1 MAYDIGEALDRIE
14 EELIASMIR
23 NMGRH
28 RIEEIK
34 EEKEWTMWQ
43 AEQLKSLR
51 AYRQDNKDKY
61 SGRFLAINEKIEEA
75 IRKSYAA
82 GGMHEERKILRAAKK
97 GAKLRQ
103 SMNPLTGRFFQ
114 LNKEKLEAL
123 IKATKA
129 DMTKAETAI
138 LRMADDQYRKAIF
151 NAQVYANSG
160 AGTYEQAVDMATK
173 SMLSSGLNCVEYK
186 NGARHTLPNYA
197 RMAVRTANKRAY
209 LSGEGEKRRKWGITT
224 VILAK
229 RGNPCPKCAPFVGKV
244 FIDDVWSGGGK
255 NDGNYPLLS
264 SAIGAGLY
272 HPNCKDS
279 HTTYFP
285 ELHAG
290 EEKWTKEELEEVA
303 EDYNRE
309 QKEKRI
315 EHQVTKFERL
325 SKFSLDPE
333 NKKQYDL
340 RARLLKKHVFFKTGN
355 MSLEEYADYK
365 RYVASFNAAS
375 PERVV
380 ELLRKDAEAWIEG
393 LSEAQKQSIRKYSFN
408 LGDKKPNRFFERL
421 NTLLRNG
428 EINKNPRMKEHADR
442 ISESIEKFKLS
453 HNVIA
458 YRESDFDF
466 SMGAKVG
473 EFFTPKQFISTSVRR
488 NGTLTGGYA
497 YKLYVSKGRKAAYIE
512 FLSHFPNQRELLID
526 KDAIFKV
533 LSRQGN
539 LIELE
544 VIT

>member
-51 AYRQDNKDKY
+51 AYRQDNKEKY
-61 SGRFLAINEKIEEA
+61 SGRFLAINDMIEEA

-82 GGMHEERKILRAAKK
+82 GGMHEERKILRAAMK

-103 SMNPLTGRFFQ
+103 SMSPLNGRFFQ
-114 LNKEKLEAL
+114 LNKNKMEAL

-129 DMTKAETAI
+129 DMLKAETAI
-138 LRMADDQYRKAIF
+138 LRMANDQYRKAIF

-173 SMLSSGLNCVEYK
+173 DMLSSGLNCVEYK

-244 FIDDVWSGGGK
+244 FIDDVRSGGGK

-272 HPNCKDS
+272 HP
-279 HTTYFP
+279 
-285 ELHAG
+285 
-290 EEKWTKEELEEVA
+290 
-303 EDYNRE
+303 
-309 QKEKRI
+309 
-315 EHQVTKFERL
+315 
-325 SKFSLDPE
+325 
-333 NKKQYDL
+333 
-340 RARLLKKHVFFKTGN
+340 
-355 MSLEEYADYK
+355 
-365 RYVASFNAAS
+365 
-375 PERVV
+375 
-380 ELLRKDAEAWIEG
+380 
-393 LSEAQKQSIRKYSFN
+393 
-408 LGDKKPNRFFERL
+408 
-421 NTLLRNG
+421 
-428 EINKNPRMKEHADR
+428 
-442 ISESIEKFKLS
+442 
-453 HNVIA
+453 
-458 YRESDFDF
+458 
-466 SMGAKVG
+466 
-473 EFFTPKQFISTSVRR
+473 
-488 NGTLTGGYA
+488 
-497 YKLYVSKGRKAAYIE
+497 
-512 FLSHFPNQRELLID
+512 
-526 KDAIFKV
+526 
-533 LSRQGN
+533 
-539 LIELE
+539 
-544 VIT
+544 

>member
-1 MAYDIGEALDRIE
+1 
-14 EELIASMIR
+14 
-23 NMGRH
+23 
-28 RIEEIK
+28 
-34 EEKEWTMWQ
+34 
-43 AEQLKSLR
+43 
-51 AYRQDNKDKY
+51 
-61 SGRFLAINEKIEEA
+61 
-75 IRKSYAA
+75 
-82 GGMHEERKILRAAKK
+82 
-97 GAKLRQ
+97 
-103 SMNPLTGRFFQ
+103 
-114 LNKEKLEAL
+114 
-123 IKATKA
+123 
-129 DMTKAETAI
+129 MT
-138 LRMADDQYRKAIF
+138 
-151 NAQVYANSG
+151 
-160 AGTYEQAVDMATK
+160 
-173 SMLSSGLNCVEYK
+173 
-186 NGARHTLPNYA
+186 
-197 RMAVRTANKRAY
+197 
-209 LSGEGEKRRKWGITT
+209 
-224 VILAK
+224 
-229 RGNPCPKCAPFVGKV
+229 
-244 FIDDVWSGGGK
+244 
-255 NDGNYPLLS
+255 
-264 SAIGAGLY
+264 
-272 HPNCKDS
+272 NCKDS

-309 QKEKRI
+309 QKETRI
-315 EHQVTKFERL
+315 EHQVEKFERL

-393 LSEAQKQSIRKYSFN
+393 LSEAQKRSIRKYSYN
-408 LGDKKPNRFFERL
+408 PGDAKPNRFFERL
-421 NTLLRNG
+421 NALLRNG
-428 EINKNPRMKEHADR
+428 EIDKNPRMKEHADR
-442 ISESIEKFKLS
+442 ISEGIAKFKLS

-473 EFFTPKQFISTSVRR
+473 EFFTPKQFISTSARR

-526 KDAIFKV
+526 KDAVFKV

>member
-51 AYRQDNKDKY
+51 AYRQDNKEKY
-61 SGRFLAINEKIEEA
+61 SGRFLAINDMIEEA

-82 GGMHEERKILRAAKK
+82 GGMHEERKILRAAMK

-103 SMNPLTGRFFQ
+103 SMNPLTGRFFK

-129 DMTKAETAI
+129 DMLKAETAI

-173 SMLSSGLNCVEYK
+173 DMLSSGLNCVEYK

-309 QKEKRI
+309 QKKKRV
-315 EHQVTKFERL
+315 EHQVEKYERL
-325 SKFSLDPE
+325 SEYSLDPE

-340 RARLLKKHVFFKTGN
+340 RARLLKQHVFFKTGD

-365 RYVASFNAAS
+365 RYIEQFNAVS

-380 ELLRKDAEAWIEG
+380 ELLRKDANAWIEG

-408 LGDKKPNRFFERL
+408 PGDKKPNRFYERL
-421 NTLLRNG
+421 NALLRNG
-428 EINKNPRMKEHADR
+428 EIDKNPRMKEHADR
-442 ISESIEKFKLS
+442 ISEGIAKFKLS

-473 EFFTPKQFISTSVRR
+473 EFFTPKQFISTSARR

-526 KDAIFKV
+526 KGAFFKV
-533 LSRQGN
+533 LSRRGN